1 MKLIKVKNYQE
12 LSRVASK
19 ILVKEIQQKPNLVIG
34 FATGKT
40 PLGLY
45 MELVKKYE
53 EGKVDFSRVRSF
65 NLDEYY
71 PIKKNNK
78 KSFYYYM
85 FKNLFDKIN
94 IKRGNINLLDG
105 EAPNPKKECLRYEK
119 LIRKNPID
127 IQILG
132 VGVNGHIGFDEPGS
146 LKESKTRLVELSNST
161 KKINRTNKK
170 ALTMG
175 IKTIVKARKIILLA
189 DGKEKKEAIKHL
201 VNGKIDK
208 KWPVSFLKK
217 HKHLVVIA
225 DKSALG

>member
-1 MKLIKVKNYQE
+1 MKLIKVKDYSE
-12 LSRVASK
+12 LSKKACSIV
-19 ILVKEIQQKPNLVIG
+19 LKEIQRKPNLVIG

-40 PLGLY
+40 PLGFY
-45 MELVKKYE
+45 GGLVERYKK
-53 EGKVDFSRVRSF
+53 GGIDFSRVKSF

-71 PIKKNNK
+71 PIKKSNK
-78 KSFYYYM
+78 KSFCYYM

-94 IKRGNINLLDG
+94 IKRGNINLFDG
-105 EAPNPKKECLRYEK
+105 ETKSPKKECMRYEA
-119 LIRKNPID
+119 LIRRNPID

-146 LKESKTRLVELSNST
+146 LKESTTRLVELSNST
-161 KKINRTNKK
+161 KKINKTSKK

-175 IKTIVKARKIILLA
+175 IKTIIKSKKIILLA
-189 DGKEKKEAIKHL
+189 DGKEKREAISHL
-201 VNGKIDK
+201 IKGNVDK

-217 HKHLVVIA
+217 HRNLIVIA